1 MVRGRELSHW
11 DQAGKDV
18 HFTTSLRHCAGS
30 PSQAVRQ
37 GKAKGILIEKEDVK
51 PSLFADD
58 MLLSTENPRKFTRN
72 LLDLISELSKIVE
85 CKINKQKSVTFHTNN
100 EQSKNEIKITIL

>member
-1 MVRGRELSHW
+1 MVRGQQLSHW

-18 HFTTSLRHCAGS
+18 HFTTSLQHCAGG

-85 CKINKQKSVTFHTNN
+85 SKINKQKSVTFHTNN